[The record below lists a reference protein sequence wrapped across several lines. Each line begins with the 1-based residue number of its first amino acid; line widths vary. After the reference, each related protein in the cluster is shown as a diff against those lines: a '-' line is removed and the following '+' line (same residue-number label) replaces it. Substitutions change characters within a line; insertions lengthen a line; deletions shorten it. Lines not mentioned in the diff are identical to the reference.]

1 MFTFLDDAGVGE
13 HAVKVIQR
21 RFSNLANPR
30 REFAECSDDE
40 HRAHL
45 LAPLLASAC
54 RAAAMTE
61 AEMEPFRTADIVWR
75 AVKQEGDRATGVI
88 DLSDQLQVLSIFL
101 IHYHQTMLLT
111 SVTLRLP
118 RSHSSC
124 ARHQA

>member
-1 MFTFLDDAGVGE
+1 MAISFEPKGFEELE
-13 HAVKVIQR
+13 K
-21 RFSNLANPR
+21 LNPASLKLR
-30 REFAECSDDE
+30 Q
-40 HRAHL
+40 HRAHI

-54 RAAAMTE
+54 RAAAMME